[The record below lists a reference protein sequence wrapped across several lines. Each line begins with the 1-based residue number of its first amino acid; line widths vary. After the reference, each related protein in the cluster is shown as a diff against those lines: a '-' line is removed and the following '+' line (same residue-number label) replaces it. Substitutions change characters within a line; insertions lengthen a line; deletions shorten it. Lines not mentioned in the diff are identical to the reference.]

1 MPQIDGNFCDEM
13 LYAALIL
20 LFFFDDNDVED
31 FVLLL
36 SVWLFLNH
44 SFKQETFAYPL
55 ETKFFSK
62 VIRLSS
68 NS

>member
-1 MPQIDGNFCDEM
+1 M